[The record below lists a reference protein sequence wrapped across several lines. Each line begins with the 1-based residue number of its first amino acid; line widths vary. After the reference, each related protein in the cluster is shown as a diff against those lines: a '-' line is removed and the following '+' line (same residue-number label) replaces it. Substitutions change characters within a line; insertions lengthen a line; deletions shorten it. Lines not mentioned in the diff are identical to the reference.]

1 MRSRYADLRRGYT
14 SYVNKPKNETPKYDT
29 REVLEIAIAVDRD
42 QGFVKSGYGY
52 TVTNDPDTGEYLPV
66 EKHYKVE
73 DNKTLIHQHLKEKK
87 KVSITTA
94 DKELAG
100 EMIEHFKA
108 IALKKLSGKT
118 NDFQNSVLL
127 YVDAEK
133 IDNLGVAIFA
143 SLPGVYNR
151 DIKTQELY
159 EQTEDS
165 DYVGTYRKRC
175 TFTLE
180 VKQTRSFPT
189 GNLMVCVEGGKNI
202 VKFFSD
208 TSYEVGKVLNIAG
221 FVKDQTVSKYSGL
234 KETMLNR
241 VKVKS

>member
-1 MRSRYADLRRGYT
+1 MRSRYADVRRGYT
-14 SYVNKPKNETPKYDT
+14 SYVNKPKNEKPKYVT
-29 REVLEIAIAVDRD
+29 REILEIAIAVDRD

-52 TVTNDPDTGEYLPV
+52 TVTNDPETGEYLEADKQYV
-66 EKHYKVE
+66 VE
-73 DNKTLIHQHLKEKK
+73 DNKTLIHKHLKEKK

-94 DKELAG
+94 DKELAV

-108 IALKKLSGKT
+108 IALKKLTGKT

-127 YVDAEK
+127 YIDAEK

-143 SLPGVYNR
+143 SLPSVYVR
-151 DIKTQELY
+151 DIKTQELHD
-159 EQTEDS
+159 ETEDS
-165 DYVGTYRKRC
+165 DYVGTYRTRC
-175 TFTLE
+175 NFMVE

-189 GNLMVCVEGGKNI
+189 GNLMICVEGGKNI

-208 TSYEVGKVLNIAG
+208 YSYEVGKVLDIAG

>member
-1 MRSRYADLRRGYT
+1 MRSRYSDVRRGYT
-14 SYVNKPKNETPKYDT
+14 NYVNKPKNEKPEFDT
-29 REVLEIAIAVDRD
+29 KEILEIAVAVDRK

-52 TVTNDPDTGEYLPV
+52 TVTNDPDTGEYLESENQYV
-66 EKHYKVE
+66 IE
-73 DNKTLIHQHLKEKK
+73 DNKTLIHKHLKEKQT
-87 KVSITTA
+87 VSITSE
-94 DKELAG
+94 DKVKAE

-108 IALKKLSGKT
+108 ITLKKLSGKT

-127 YVDAEK
+127 YIDAEK
-133 IDNLGVAIFA
+133 VDRLGVAILA
-143 SLPGVYNR
+143 SLPSVYVR
-151 DIKTQELY
+151 DIKAQELRD
-159 EQTEDS
+159 ETEDS
-165 DYVGTYRKRC
+165 DYVGIYRKRGN
-175 TFTLE
+175 FTIE

-189 GNLMVCVEGGKNI
+189 GNLMICVEGGKNI

-208 TSYEVGKVLNIAG
+208 YSYEVGKVLDIAG

>member
-14 SYVNKPKNETPKYDT
+14 NYVNKPKNETPKYDT

-143 SLPGVYNR
+143 SLPSVYNR

-208 TSYEVGKVLNIAG
+208 TSYEVGKVLDIAG